1 MANGMKPNVFFH
13 GDPTYDS
20 ARGHISKE
28 RQKKERDIRDFFESL
43 RREGNRLRSAEFLLC
58 QYEADISGIRSCRYD
73 REHVTG
79 TKQSDVSDILI
90 RLEEKL
96 MRQRENFISL
106 CRDVTEKREQ
116 AQRYISCL
124 SDTEMQS
131 ILMDRYWAGL
141 TWGQI
146 AKNHHYERDYC
157 MRLRS
162 RAILRIAE
170 KWS

>member
-13 GDPTYDS
+13 GDPMYDS
-20 ARGHISKE
+20 ARRRISKE
-28 RQKKERDIRDFFESL
+28 MQKKERDIRDFFENL
-43 RREGNRLRSAEFLLC
+43 RRDGNRLRSAEFLLRH
-58 QYEADISGIRSCRYD
+58 YEADIFRIRSCRYD
-73 REHVTG
+73 MEHVTG

-116 AQRYISCL
+116 AQRYISRL
-124 SDTEMQS
+124 SDTGMQA

-146 AKNHHYERDYC
+146 AKNHHYDKDYC
-157 MRLRS
+157 MQLRN
-162 RAILRIAE
+162 RAIRHIAE
-170 KWS
+170 KHF